1 MSNKDKLSITFL
13 YPSRRVG
20 GAQLLF
26 VRLAVELSKYD
37 DLLVNVVDFSDGY
50 LRSQLTSFDRITI
63 LPYIKGI
70 VKISNE
76 TVLVTPLSNMADL
89 KYIVNG
95 DFTII
100 KVLFWSIHPSNLDFV
115 FNANGRKWFG
125 DKKKLKEFIKNI
137 SDAGNLIYMD
147 EANFL
152 AVNEILSINKKPE
165 YLQIPI
171 EINNYITS
179 SVNIEHEK
187 LNIAWLGRVSYDK
200 IFSIKKIVDE
210 IKSLEDR
217 DSVIFHVIGTGEKYN
232 ELELYLKESGI
243 NYVLPGILVKNELSE
258 YMTNNI
264 QLGVAMGT
272 SCMEFAA
279 RKIPV
284 FLIDYSEEK
293 FPNEIKYN
301 WLFETQ
307 NYTLGSHVN
316 SATYRNHKFKELIN
330 QFNIDKSIGE
340 KCYRYIE
347 NNHNINNVALK
358 LIFLCKKLKPIEN
371 LEFDIIQKILN
382 PLFYNTIYSFYRRIR
397 RF

>member
-1 MSNKDKLSITFL
+1 MRIKDTLSITFL

-26 VRLAVELSKYD
+26 IRLAIELSRYD
-37 DLLVNVVDFSDGY
+37 NLLVNVVDFPGGY
-50 LRSQLTSFDRITI
+50 LESELKGYDRITI
-63 LPYIKGI
+63 LPYIEGY
-70 VKISNE
+70 VEISNE
-76 TVLVTPLSNMADL
+76 MVLVTPLSNLADL
-89 KYIVNG
+89 KHLVNG
-95 DFTII
+95 NFAKI
-100 KVLFWSIHPSNLDFV
+100 KVLLWSIHPSNLDFV

-125 DKKKLKEFIKNI
+125 DKKKLKEIIKNI

-152 AVNEILSINKKPE
+152 AVKELLAINKQPE

-171 EINNYITS
+171 EIKDYIST
-179 SVNIEHEK
+179 VKIETDK

-200 IFSIKKIVDE
+200 VYSIMKIVDE
-210 IKSLEDR
+210 IKSLVDR
-217 DSVIFHVIGTGEKYN
+217 DKVVFHVIGTGEKFN
-232 ELELYLKESGI
+232 ELESYLKESGI
-243 NYVLPGILVKNELSE
+243 NYVLPGTLVSDELSA
-258 YMTNNI
+258 YMIENI

-307 NYTLGSHVN
+307 YYTLGSHVN
-316 SATYRNHKFKELIN
+316 SATYRNHVFVELLN
-330 QFNIDKSIGE
+330 QYKNDVTIGE
-340 KCYRYIE
+340 QCYQYVE
-347 NNHNINNVALK
+347 NNHDIKKVAVK
-358 LIFLCKKLKPIEN
+358 LISHCKSLKPIDV
-371 LEFDIIQKILN
+371 LEFNVIQKLLN
-382 PLFYNTIYSFYRRIR
+382 PPLYNSLYSLYRRIR